1 MPHST
6 KSVVI
11 SGYYGFDNLGDEAIL
26 EQLCKELRQINPSIK
41 ICVLSQNPTSTSQKY
56 DVESISRWN
65 TAQIYQS
72 LSDADLFISGGG
84 GLFQDSSSI
93 KSVIYYAFL
102 FFLARIKR
110 VPIFVYAQGIG
121 PLKSSFSRFLTK
133 ASMTLAACISVRD
146 QKSVAILK
154 NWNIDSHLTAD
165 PVWGLNKDS
174 VHSDTNNGAHNNLRI
189 GISLRQCD
197 ALNDSWLDSITTT
210 LQKLLP
216 KDCLIIPLILQES
229 LDKPVI
235 ESVVKKLDNVNLEQI
250 NLKPDDLPSKWM
262 NAIAGLDLVI
272 AMRLHALIMALKAGI
287 ASLALSYDPKVSNVA
302 IDFGQPYID
311 MLDPGAKSLFE
322 ARLTEL
328 LKDKNELSKRARK
341 TASDKENEA
350 RQNKDLLAKFLR

>member
-1 MPHST
+1 
-6 KSVVI
+6 
-11 SGYYGFDNLGDEAIL
+11 
-26 EQLCKELRQINPSIK
+26 
-41 ICVLSQNPTSTSQKY
+41 
-56 DVESISRWN
+56 
-65 TAQIYQS
+65 
-72 LSDADLFISGGG
+72 
-84 GLFQDSSSI
+84 
-93 KSVIYYAFL
+93 
-102 FFLARIKR
+102 
-110 VPIFVYAQGIG
+110 
-121 PLKSSFSRFLTK
+121 
-133 ASMTLAACISVRD
+133 MTLAACISVRD

-302 IDFGQPYID
+302 NDFGQPYID
-311 MLDPGAKSLFE
+311 MLAPGAKSLFE